1 MGSTI
6 ESDRNCGHPRRN
18 RDRDEIKTTQMQ
30 TKSTTSFCSIAD
42 KPITTAALDFGKDDG
57 FGRDG
62 IRLDGALVRG
72 VGLGICFF
80 YFLIFIFFN

>member
-1 MGSTI
+1 MGRTI
-6 ESDRNCGHPRRN
+6 ESDRNCGHRRRN

-30 TKSTTSFCSIAD
+30 TKSTTSLCSIAD
-42 KPITTAALDFGKDDG
+42 KPITTDALDFGKDDG

-62 IRLDGALVRG
+62 IGLDGALVRG

-80 YFLIFIFFN
+80 IF